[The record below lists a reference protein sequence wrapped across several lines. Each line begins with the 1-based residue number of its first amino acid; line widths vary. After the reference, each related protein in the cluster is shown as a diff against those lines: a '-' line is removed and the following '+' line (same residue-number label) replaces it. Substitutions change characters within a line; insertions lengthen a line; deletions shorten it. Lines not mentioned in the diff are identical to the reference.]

1 MKNKVLLAMVT
12 IAIAFAPTVALA
24 EDNSLCPKIGEVAE
38 TIMRGRQNGVAMSTM
53 MNIAED
59 NDVKGLV
66 QSLIKMAFETP
77 RYSSQE
83 YQLEAEQDF
92 RAKIEGICYK

>member
-1 MKNKVLLAMVT
+1 MTT
-12 IAIAFAPTVALA
+12 IAITLASTAALA

-53 MNIAED
+53 MNMADD

-83 YQLEAEQDF
+83 YRLEAEQDF
-92 RAKIEGICYK
+92 RAKVEGICYK